1 MPDDRPDSQSSRSH
15 HHHRTNSR
23 RDSRS
28 RSPDENRS
36 SRRHRDRSR
45 SPRRDTKREHRSHR
59 DRRRDQSV
67 SEDEGPPDGVD
78 ELGEEDYFL
87 KATELKL
94 WLYFKKFCRAWNRG
108 RLSDNYYAGISPAS
122 LPSSISTSHTWSFSK
137 ATQRELDDA
146 ASVRKSIDTGS
157 KTKSYSSTSASV
169 AGPRRDHT
177 RERAGPTMVMGPTMP
192 PSSAVERLQLERDA
206 VESSRASE
214 RAHAAS
220 RRKLESHD
228 ARAEERDSR
237 ATGRDRLLEKRR
249 EGNQSRREFETS
261 REGGGMV
268 EVGEDVLLG
277 QGGGFQEALRERERQ
292 RERREGRRGVA
303 VEEKKAVMS
312 DKLSAFRQKED
323 ATMAMFRSLAAQRFG
338 GPSGGG

>member
-1 MPDDRPDSQSSRSH
+1 MDGLKTEDA
-15 HHHRTNSR
+15 R
-23 RDSRS
+23 R
-28 RSPDENRS
+28 
-36 SRRHRDRSR
+36 
-45 SPRRDTKREHRSHR
+45 
-59 DRRRDQSV
+59 
-67 SEDEGPPDGVD
+67 
-78 ELGEEDYFL
+78 
-87 KATELKL
+87 
-94 WLYFKKFCRAWNRG
+94 YFKKFCRAWNRG

-157 KTKSYSSTSASV
+157 KTKSYSSTSVSV
-169 AGPRRDHT
+169 AGPNRDRT
-177 RERAGPTMVMGPTMP
+177 RERAGPAMVVGPTMP

-220 RRKLESHD
+220 RRKLESRD

-303 VEEKKAVMS
+303 VEEKKAVM
-312 DKLSAFRQKED
+312 
-323 ATMAMFRSLAAQRFG
+323 
-338 GPSGGG
+338 